1 MRFRFGP
8 AALAFAAAALVAT
21 AAVAHHGWSSYDAER
36 VMQPTAEVLES
47 SWGSPHG
54 ALVIAIEGQR
64 WDVVLAPVSRMQ
76 TRGLVEGDIAVGQT
90 VTVEGYP
97 RRDGTREM
105 RAERITAGG
114 KTVELR

>member
-8 AALAFAAAALVAT
+8 AAPAFAAAALVAT

-36 VMQPTAEVLES
+36 VRRPTAEVLES

-90 VTVEGYP
+90 VTVAGYP
-97 RRDGTREM
+97 SRDGTREM

>member
-1 MRFRFGP
+1 MSSRLSWAVASAAVVMATAG
-8 AALAFAAAALVAT
+8 AAL
-21 AAVAHHGWSSYDAER
+21 AHHGWSSYNADR
-36 VMQPTAEVLES
+36 VMRPTVEVLES
-47 SWGSPHG
+47 HWGSPHG
-54 ALVIAIEGQR
+54 SLVVMLDQQR

-76 TRGLVEGDIAVGQT
+76 ARGLVADDIAVGQT

-105 RAERITAGG
+105 RVERITAGG

>member
-8 AALAFAAAALVAT
+8 ASLAFAAAALVAT

-36 VMQPTAEVLES
+36 VMRPTAEVLES